1 MTTIAPMHHRE
12 NESLHRVIGDETA
25 VRKFNQYVKYANGC
39 PVIEP
44 ISIDGEEWWH
54 ESTIDRAGGY
64 RKILE
69 MTGLKLAGAE

>member
-1 MTTIAPMHHRE
+1 MNTVILVHHRE
-12 NESLHRVIGDETA
+12 NQSLHQVMGDETA

-44 ISIDGEEWWH
+44 ITMDGEEWWH
-54 ESTIDRAGGY
+54 ESTIDSAGGF

-69 MTGLKLAGAE
+69 MTGLRLEWDK